1 MNNTKSI
8 IWIRSTKRTTST
20 MKAFVAFALLA
31 VAAADNVY
39 RPAPAY
45 KPAPSYAPAYKPAPA
60 YHEEPAN
67 YAYNYAVNDDYAG
80 VNFNQEESRN
90 GYATNGQYSVLL
102 PDGRTQTV
110 TYTVG
115 DGYTGYQADVQYSGY
130 AKEYQPAPAY
140 KHAPAYKPAPRYH
153 A

>member
-1 MNNTKSI
+1 MKVHSKSSKLVYNFSI
-8 IWIRSTKRTTST
+8 YEFYFQT
-20 MKAFVAFALLA
+20 FFALTLLA

-39 RPAPAY
+39 RPAP
-45 KPAPSYAPAYKPAPA
+45 SYKPAPA

-67 YAYNYAVNDDYAG
+67 YAYNYAVVDDYHG

-115 DGYTGYQADVQYSGY
+115 DGYTGYQADVTYSGY
-130 AKEYQPAPAY
+130 AKEYHP
-140 KHAPAYKPAPRYH
+140 APAYKPAPRYH

>member
-1 MNNTKSI
+1 M
-8 IWIRSTKRTTST
+8 
-20 MKAFVAFALLA
+20 A

-90 GYATNGQYSVLL
+90 GYATNGKYSVLL

-140 KHAPAYKPAPRYH
+140 KPAPRYH

>member
-1 MNNTKSI
+1 
-8 IWIRSTKRTTST
+8 

-39 RPAPAY
+39 RPAPVY
-45 KPAPSYAPAYKPAPA
+45 HPAPAYKP
-60 YHEEPAN
+60 
-67 YAYNYAVNDDYAG
+67 AVNDDYAG

-115 DGYTGYQADVQYSGY
+115 DGYSGYQADVTYSGY
-130 AKEYQPAPAY
+130 AKEYHPAPCLQACTRLQ
-140 KHAPAYKPAPRYH
+140 ACPCLQA
-153 A
+153 

>member
-1 MNNTKSI
+1 
-8 IWIRSTKRTTST
+8 
-20 MKAFVAFALLA
+20 MKAFLALSAILA
-31 VAAADNVY
+31 MAAADNAPY
-39 RPAPAY
+39 RPAYAQPSY
-45 KPAPSYAPAYKPAPA
+45 KPAPTYK
-60 YHEEPAN
+60 EEPAN
-67 YAYNYAVNDDYAG
+67 YNYAYAVNDDYAG

-115 DGYTGYQADVQYSGY
+115 DGYTGYVADVQYSGY

-140 KHAPAYKPAPRYH
+140 KPAPKYAPAPAYKPAPVYRPAPYH